1 MLVFLACI
9 RRANGTRQPPF
20 KEWQQMDVAR
30 MGGLYSSLP
39 ANHMVQG
46 FGMSMDTFIYCGHVH
61 PFRKARWYL

>member
-1 MLVFLACI
+1 
-9 RRANGTRQPPF
+9 
-20 KEWQQMDVAR
+20 MDVAR

-46 FGMSMDTFIYCGHVH
+46 FGMSMDMFIYCGHVH